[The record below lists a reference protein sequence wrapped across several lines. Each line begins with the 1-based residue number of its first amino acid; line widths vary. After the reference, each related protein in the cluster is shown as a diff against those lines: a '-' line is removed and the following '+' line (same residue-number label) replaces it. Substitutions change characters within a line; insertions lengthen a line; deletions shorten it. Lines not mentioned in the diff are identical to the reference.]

1 MLDVGNIALWT
12 TLERLGSA
20 WELKETKET
29 YQNLL
34 LAPKCSWPKQQ
45 PNNVFLVNKKKDLNA
60 GPSGWSRPD
69 GDAAGAA
76 VARSNVSEHLAKFW
90 NINFPLTFYKKNT
103 TSPSVAA
110 ASAAMRLG
118 TARTP
123 TINFQN
129 IHTRKNKHNLKRT
142 GARRSHRLG
151 RPGAHR
157 TCTKQKEQRSIELEG
172 DEESL
177 RR

>member
-1 MLDVGNIALWT
+1 MPLQCLIGLETDRIHLAWDWDLRHAHRHAGKSLRLPGVKDPGKGKLTDVWHS
-12 TLERLGSA
+12 SA
-20 WELKETKET
+20 
-29 YQNLL
+29 
-34 LAPKCSWPKQQ
+34 PKQQ

-76 VARSNVSEHLAKFW
+76 VARSNDSEHLTKFW

-129 IHTRKNKHNLKRT
+129 IHTKK
-142 GARRSHRLG
+142 
-151 RPGAHR
+151 
-157 TCTKQKEQRSIELEG
+157 KQT
-172 DEESL
+172 
-177 RR
+177 